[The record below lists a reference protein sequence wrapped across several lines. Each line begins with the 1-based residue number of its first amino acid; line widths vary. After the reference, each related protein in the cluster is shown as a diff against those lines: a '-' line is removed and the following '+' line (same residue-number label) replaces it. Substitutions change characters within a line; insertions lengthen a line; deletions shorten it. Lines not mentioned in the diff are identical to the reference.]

1 MTLNMEKPIWVW
13 LYITAEVR
21 DGRVGMPPLSAWPDV
36 HTYAFETEAEALA
49 HPAKANWKSGHGY
62 QLRKTYLQVKP

>member
-21 DGRVGMPPLSAWPDV
+21 DGRVGMPPPFGVA
-36 HTYAFETEAEALA
+36 
-49 HPAKANWKSGHGY
+49 
-62 QLRKTYLQVKP
+62 